1 VGQADNVRDNLG
13 RAYELG
19 LASVRRADGDD
30 DGCGREE
37 VNDTPV
43 VLARPSVT
51 GIDDLDVPR
60 GLRVAAAW
68 AWRVLV
74 LVAAAIAVLWLVG
87 KLQLIVV
94 PLVVATLL
102 TALLSPVVSQVR
114 RAGVPRSVATPLVM
128 VAGLAAVGGTLFL
141 VVSQFISGAPE
152 LGQRSNAGL
161 QKIQDWTKNG
171 PLHLSQQQL
180 DNVGHEL
187 TTWFSTHKDTL
198 TTGALSTVGTVGEI
212 LTGLF
217 LVLFSTFFLLRDGRK
232 IGQFLIGLLPE
243 RARTPMFGAAESAW
257 STLVSYVRA
266 TVLVAFIDAA
276 GIGIAIGILGV
287 PLPFPLIALIFLGA
301 FIPIVGATVS
311 GAVAVL
317 VALVANG
324 PVTALILLAAVIGV
338 QQLEGHVLQPLIMGR
353 AVAIHPLAVILGI
366 GAGVVLAGIPG
377 ALVAVPII
385 AVLNTAIRH
394 LVRVRR
400 EERAGVPPDEAE
412 ADVEQVERAEQM
424 EMDLGEVPPAESR

>member
-1 VGQADNVRDNLG
+1 MVAQWDDVRDNE
-13 RAYELG
+13 RRTYELG
-19 LASVRRADGDD
+19 LSSVRRAEGD
-30 DGCGREE
+30 EE
-37 VNDTPV
+37 PEQVAEAPV
-43 VLARPSVT
+43 VLAKHSVS
-51 GIDDLDVPR
+51 GLDDLDVPR

-68 AWRVLV
+68 AWRVLALV
-74 LVAAAIAVLWLVG
+74 LAGYAALWLVG

-102 TALLSPVVSQVR
+102 TALLSPVVAQLR
-114 RAGVPRSVATPLVM
+114 RLGMRRSVATPLVM
-128 VAGLAAVGGTLFL
+128 VAGLAAVGGTLYL
-141 VVSQFISGAPE
+141 VITQFISGASA
-152 LGQRSNAGL
+152 LGQKANEGL
-161 QKIQDWTKNG
+161 TKIQDWTKNG
-171 PLHLSQQQL
+171 PLHLSQEQL
-180 DNVGHEL
+180 DNVGRAFSS
-187 TTWFSTHKDTL
+187 WFSTHKDTL
-198 TTGALSTVGTVGEI
+198 TTGALTTAGTLGEI

-232 IGQFLIGLLPE
+232 IGRFLIGLLPDA
-243 RARTPMFGAAESAW
+243 ARMPMFGAAESAW

-266 TVLVAFIDAA
+266 TVLVAFIDAV
-276 GIGIAIGILGV
+276 GIGIAIGVLRV
-287 PLPFPLIALIFLGA
+287 PLAFPLIALIFLGA

-317 VALVANG
+317 VALVAQG

-353 AVAIHPLAVILGI
+353 AVAVHPLAVILGI

-394 LVRVRR
+394 LARVRR
-400 EERAGVPPDEAE
+400 EDREAEGTPPDVAE
-412 ADVEQVERAEQM
+412 AQVEM
-424 EMDLGEVPPAESR
+424 GELPEAPD

>member
-1 VGQADNVRDNLG
+1 VGHSDDVRDDL
-13 RAYELG
+13 RRTYELG
-19 LASVRRADGDD
+19 LASVRADGDD
-30 DGCGREE
+30 DNTGREE
-37 VNDTPV
+37 IDDAPV

-51 GIDDLDVPR
+51 GLDDLDVPR

-74 LVAAAIAVLWLVG
+74 LVAAAIAVLWLIG

-94 PLVVATLL
+94 PVVVATLL

-141 VVSQFISGAPE
+141 VISQFISGAPE
-152 LGQRSNAGL
+152 LGTRANAGL
-161 QKIQDWTKNG
+161 QKIQEWTKNG
-171 PLHLSQQQL
+171 PLHLSQAQL

-187 TTWFSTHKDTL
+187 TSWFSTHKDTL
-198 TTGALSTVGTVGEI
+198 TTGALSTAGTLGEI

-232 IGQFLIGLLPE
+232 IGRFLIGLLPE
-243 RARTPMFGAAESAW
+243 RARAPMYGAGESAW
-257 STLVSYVRA
+257 GTLVSYVRA

-394 LVRVRR
+394 LARVRR
-400 EERAGVPPDEAE
+400 EEQEGVPPAEAE
-412 ADVEQVERAEQM
+412 ADVEQVERVEQVEM
-424 EMDLGEVPPAESR
+424 ELGEVPPSERR